1 MEYFNGAERIDMR
14 QKLIDTFSLE
24 INQADRS
31 GQVWSG
37 VSGDAWVTISAGVR
51 DRAREHISMEVRR

>member
-1 MEYFNGAERIDMR
+1 MVR
-14 QKLIDTFSLE
+14 QKLTDTFSLE